1 MERWQMNRLGFV
13 NFWLYDTDVFPL
25 KDGKLLLRGTNGSGK
40 SITTQSFIP
49 FILDGDKQ
57 PSRLDPFGS
66 KDRKMSWYLIGDA
79 ETGKDESTA
88 YLYLEFIK
96 PESQQFRTIGI
107 GLHAKKGGTMKMWG
121 FCLSDGRRV
130 GIDFPLYKKVGDSN
144 IPHEAS
150 LLKNQLAS
158 DSRNIFV
165 EKQSD
170 YKEMVAEQ
178 IFGINKEQIS
188 DFDQLTNILIKTR
201 SSKLSKDNLKP
212 AQLYSILN
220 ESLQILS
227 DEDLRPMADAMSK
240 IEDKHNKIEEAEKSL
255 AEVKLISSEYEK
267 YNRYMLWKKASA
279 YRNKSYEAL
288 DIKKQIKTVQN
299 DIDNSAKEKE
309 DATLLRD
316 KTNIHTEDLK
326 REKSSLNITDIN
338 EQIEKK
344 KDAQQK
350 LELNKND
357 FDKKQKKKDEKEEK
371 LRTYNR
377 EILETTANINNCDY
391 ENKNAISEL
400 ESYSDYAFPFHE
412 NYIDSAKNKKD
423 FCDSTNQCRKEQQN
437 LEQRLKSVLK
447 KLEEQ
452 KSKYD
457 KREEMAVTLL
467 EAENALKKSENQ
479 FTLSQNAFYEEKDK
493 IIESLHISANNN
505 TEFLIDDKMLEELEI
520 CIANYEGKGSA
531 NNIND
536 IFSQKRDTL
545 YSDLC
550 RLIANAEAQKNEAQ
564 NELDRLTKELHI
576 LENTAEPVPERSEEK
591 ENARKTLQENKIE
604 FLSFYECIDFKENVN
619 AAQRAF
625 VESALSDMG
634 LLDALVIPESQY
646 KKFENILGNISDNY
660 ICTDKN
666 SSCENKFFD
675 ITVGGE
681 LREETEKIISFFE
694 ENTCI
699 SPEGFYCNGI
709 LKGHSSDKLE
719 SRFIGAESR
728 KAYRLYQIKQLSEK
742 CDNAQENF
750 KKLSETCD
758 SIKIRLE
765 IFNDE
770 YTNRPD
776 FSDINTALD
785 LFLSSEKQ
793 LETTKNSFLK
803 AETNYHNADNEYKD
817 ISAQTDALCRE
828 FPKYKKT
835 KEFYEEVLDAVND
848 YYQLIYQLI
857 DGLKQLKQL
866 SEKLKSI
873 NEQKSDIEYD
883 LDELQY
889 ELLGIEKRIHENEE
903 IIRLCD
909 EFLSRPDIADIS
921 KRYLEIDAIVS
932 ENEKIILKCSEK
944 ISECETDIKH
954 YEKRISEL
962 NETFN
967 EVSAEENILC
977 EYFKEELKLG
987 FVLEN
992 ENKSVSQLADESLK
1006 ALSTGDDKKSI
1017 QEISE
1022 RLERVFRQNINI
1034 LSMYYRPMM
1043 TMQFTDLDSERVR
1056 ARHIIT
1062 LTWLGKQISPKEFE
1076 IEIKN
1081 TIDHDRLLM
1090 KKEEE
1095 EMFKDT
1101 LINTISRKLYYKIN
1115 ECRRWIDEM
1124 SELMKSINTSMG
1136 LTFSLS
1142 WKPRKDI
1149 GENEMKFD
1157 ELYKLLIKDSSLIN
1171 PEDLEKLSNHF
1182 RSKIEHERL
1191 IFEEQETEINY
1202 TELVKNVMDFRNWF
1216 EFKIY
1221 SKEASD
1227 PKPKELTNSRFN
1239 TFSGGE
1245 RALSLYIPLFA
1256 AVAAQYKK
1264 AGEQAPMII
1273 ALDEAFAGVDESN
1286 ISEMFGLLEKL
1297 GFGYIINSQALW
1309 GCYDT
1314 VPALEIAEL
1323 YHEKESGIITVIY
1336 YEWNGK
1342 KKVLDDIYG
1351 G

>member
-1 MERWQMNRLGFV
+1 MNRLGFV
-13 NFWLYDTDVFPL
+13 NFWLYDTDEFPL

-79 ETGKDESTA
+79 ENGKDESTA

-96 PESQQFRTIGI
+96 PESKQFRTIGI

-130 GIDFPLYKKVGDSN
+130 GIDFPLYKKVGDVN

-178 IFGINKEQIS
+178 IFGIKKEQIS
-188 DFDQLTNILIKTR
+188 DFEQLTNILIKTR

-227 DEDLRPMADAMSK
+227 DDDLRPMADAMSK

-255 AEVKLISSEYEK
+255 AEVKVIASEYEK

-279 YRNKSYEAL
+279 YRNKSIEAK
-288 DIKKQIKTVQN
+288 DIKKQIASVQN
-299 DIDNSAKEKE
+299 DINNSEKEKE
-309 DATLLRD
+309 KAVLLKD
-316 KTNIHTEDLK
+316 KTNIYTEDMN

-338 EQIEKK
+338 EQLEKK
-344 KDAQQK
+344 KDAQK
-350 LELNKND
+350 TSSELKTEL
-357 FDKKQKKKDEKEEK
+357 DKKQNKKDEKERK
-371 LRTYNR
+371 LRECNK
-377 EILETTANINNCDY
+377 EILEITSNINTCDD
-391 ENKNAISEL
+391 ENKSAISEL
-400 ESYSDYAFPFHE
+400 ESYSDYDFPFHE
-412 NYIDSAKNKKD
+412 NYINSAKNKTD
-423 FCDSTNQCRKEQQN
+423 FWDSSNQCRKEQQS
-437 LEQRLKSVLK
+437 LEQRLKVIHK

-457 KREEMAVTLL
+457 KREETVIALS
-467 EAENALKKSENQ
+467 EAENELKKAENRYNLSENA
-479 FTLSQNAFYEEKDK
+479 LDEEKDK
-493 IIESLHISANNN
+493 IIESLHISAHNN
-505 TEFLIDDKMLEELEI
+505 TEFLIDNKMLEELEVS
-520 CIANYEGKGSA
+520 IANYEGKGSA

-550 RLIANAEAQKNEAQ
+550 RLIADAAAKKTEAE
-564 NELDRLTKELHI
+564 NELERLTEKLHI
-576 LENTAEPVPERSEEK
+576 LENTAEPVPEQSEEK
-591 ENARKTLQENKIE
+591 ENARKALQENGIE
-604 FLSFYECIDFKENVN
+604 FLSFYECIDFKEDINTQ
-619 AAQRAF
+619 QRAYI
-625 VESALSDMG
+625 ESALSDMG
-634 LLDALVIPESQY
+634 LLDALVIPRSQY
-646 KKFENILGNISDNY
+646 NNFKNILGNISDSY
-660 ICTDKN
+660 ICSDIASSCKN
-666 SSCENKFFD
+666 SFFD
-675 ITVGGE
+675 ITVQGE
-681 LREETEKIISFFE
+681 LKEEAEKIISFFE

-699 SPEGFYCNGI
+699 TTDGFYCNGI
-709 LKGHSSDKLE
+709 LKGHSSNKTE
-719 SRFIGAESR
+719 SRFIGTESR

-742 CDNAQENF
+742 CDIAQQNLN
-750 KKLSETCD
+750 KLSKTCND
-758 SIKIRLE
+758 IEKRLE

-770 YTNRPD
+770 YNNRPD
-776 FSDINTALD
+776 FADINTALD
-785 LFLSSEKQ
+785 MFLSAEKE
-793 LETTKNSFLK
+793 LDTTKKSFSK
-803 AETNYHNADNEYKD
+803 AEENYHNADNEYKE
-817 ISAQTDALCRE
+817 ISAQADALCRE
-828 FPKYKKT
+828 FPQYKKS
-835 KEFYEEVLDAVND
+835 KEFYEEVLEAVGE

-857 DGLKQLKQL
+857 DGLKQLKQF
-866 SEKLKSI
+866 SEKLEDI

-889 ELLGIEKRIHENEE
+889 ELLRIEKKLHENKE
-903 IIRLCD
+903 IVRLCD

-921 KRYLEIDAIVS
+921 KRYQEIDTIIEQN
-932 ENEKIILKCSEK
+932 ENIILECSKK

-954 YEKRISEL
+954 YGTRISEL
-962 NETFN
+962 NEKSDA
-967 EVSAEENILC
+967 VSAEEKILC
-977 EYFKEELKLG
+977 EYFEEELRLG
-987 FVLEN
+987 FVLEI
-992 ENKSVSQLADESLK
+992 ENKPVNQLADEAAGVLNP
-1006 ALSTGDDKKSI
+1006 GDEKKSI
-1017 QEISE
+1017 QEITE
-1022 RLERVFRQNINI
+1022 RLERIFRQNINV

-1043 TMQFTDLDSERVR
+1043 TMQFTDLDSERIR

-1062 LTWLGKQISPKEFE
+1062 FTWLGKQISPKEFE
-1076 IEIKN
+1076 SEINN
-1081 TIDHDRLLM
+1081 TIEHDRLLM

-1115 ECRRWIDEM
+1115 ECRRWIEEM
-1124 SELMKSINTSMG
+1124 SVLMKSINTSMG

-1142 WKPRKDI
+1142 WKPRKDV
-1149 GENEMKFD
+1149 GENEMKFE

-1171 PEDLEKLSNHF
+1171 SEDLEKLSNHF

-1191 IFEEQETEINY
+1191 VFEEQETEINY
-1202 TELVKNVMDFRNWF
+1202 NELVKNVMDFRNWF

-1221 SKEASD
+1221 SKEAAD